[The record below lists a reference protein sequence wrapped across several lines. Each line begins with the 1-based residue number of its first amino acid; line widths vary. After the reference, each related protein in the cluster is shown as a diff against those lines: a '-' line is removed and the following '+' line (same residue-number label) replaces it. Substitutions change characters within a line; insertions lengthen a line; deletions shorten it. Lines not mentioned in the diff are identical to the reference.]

1 MDRNVHLAP
10 PGPAHGHWLALLTL
24 LGALALA
31 AHGPIAQWPTYHQF
45 ADARAWGLLPNAA
58 NVLSNLPFAAIGAW
72 GWCRLKHHPR
82 MRAWRVFA
90 AAVGLT
96 ALGSSVYHWHPANAS
111 LMADRLPIAW
121 ACASLLCAFLA
132 ERVDKRWADAKT
144 LGLALL
150 TGSLAVVWW
159 GIGESQGHGD
169 LRAYV
174 FVQFLPMLLI
184 PVALAL
190 KMKPISANALPA
202 SAWWSALA
210 FYAAAKGMELA
221 DHALLEETL
230 GVVSGHSLKHL
241 LAAGTA
247 AWLLRAAVLS
257 CLSYGSRR

>member
-1 MDRNVHLAP
+1 M
-10 PGPAHGHWLALLTL
+10 
-24 LGALALA
+24 ALAV
-31 AHGPIAQWPTYHQF
+31 HGPIAQWSTYHQF

-58 NVLSNLPFAAIGAW
+58 NVLSNLPFAVIGAW
-72 GWCRLKHHPR
+72 GWWQLRGQPG
-82 MRAWRVFA
+82 MQGWRVFA

-96 ALGSSVYHWHPANAS
+96 ALGSSIYHWHPTNAS
-111 LMADRLPIAW
+111 LVVDRLPIAW

-132 ERVDKRWADAKT
+132 ERVHARWADAKT

-150 TGSLAVVWW
+150 AGSLAVLWW

-184 PVALAL
+184 PAALML
-190 KMKPISANALPA
+190 KMKPLSPNALPA
-202 SAWWSALA
+202 SVWWSALA
-210 FYAAAKGMELA
+210 LYAAAKGTELA
-221 DHALLEETL
+221 DHALLETL
-230 GVVSGHSLKHL
+230 GAVSGHSLKHL

-257 CLSYGSRR
+257 CGNRR